1 MRIFYL
7 ANVLNV
13 CFLKRFLLNTIKE
26 YIKSKYIN
34 YIIINKHNLSS
45 KNTSKRNQSRKVKYQ
60 KVLKFQV
67 GSET

>member
-26 YIKSKYIN
+26 YIRSKYIN
-34 YIIINKHNLSS
+34 YIIVNKHNLSLKTHLKEIHQEKS
-45 KNTSKRNQSRKVKYQ
+45 SIKKA
-60 KVLKFQV
+60 LKFQV